1 MDQARAAAAALLRKY
16 EALAVLR
23 ARREEAQAAGELAFA
38 GEELRARRARFTA
51 LAAEFPGCLR
61 ELDTTPAA
69 LLAARA
75 EALRAALA
83 GAPVPDWVVPL
94 AAFHQAW
101 REALRLKRWLAEH
114 RPRGGDIDDALV
126 AACALWWPSSG
137 LPGAAPDRA
146 QLHTLL
152 NPPQGRVA
160 WLIWAGLEARF
171 GEDRLALELKIFAR

>member
-1 MDQARAAAAALLRKY
+1 MDETLAAAAALLRKY
-16 EALAVLR
+16 EALAALR

-38 GEELRARRARFTA
+38 GAELLARRAHFTA

-83 GAPVPDWVVPL
+83 GAPVPGWVVPL

-114 RPRGGDIDDALV
+114 RPRGGDIDAALV
-126 AACALWWPSSG
+126 AACAAWWPTSG
-137 LPGAAPDRA
+137 LPGEAPDQAR
-146 QLHTLL
+146 LHTLL
-152 NPPQGRVA
+152 NPPEGRVA

-171 GEDRLALELKIFAR
+171 GEGRQALESKLFAR